1 MEKPPRKAP
10 PPEILAGAL
19 IALAGLAVYANSFS
33 APFVFDAAPIV
44 TRYPSIRH
52 LWPVWD
58 ALRPPHDGSTVEGR
72 PFLNFSLALSYA
84 LSGTR
89 PWAYHAMNLAIHLGA
104 GLALFGIVRR
114 TLRRGGAADRRA
126 LIVGALV
133 ALLWTVHPLQTESV
147 TYVIQRAESLMGL
160 CYLLT
165 LYGFIRATAGARLG
179 RGWAALSV
187 LSCLAGMA
195 SKEVMVSAPFIVF
208 LYDRTFVAG
217 SFGEAWRRRR
227 GYYLAL
233 AATWI
238 LLGALA
244 VGTGGRSG
252 TAGLG
257 AHLPWSDYVL
267 TQVYAIVRYLRLALW
282 PHPLV
287 FDYGTTVAAGAAV
300 VPAGAILAILLVVTL
315 VGLWRRSPAGF
326 LGAFFF
332 AVLAPTTLVP
342 VATQTIAEHRMY
354 LPLAAVIAAM
364 VLGVEERFPSR
375 GARPLVLG
383 GALVLAAAYGTLTFR
398 RNALYGSETALW
410 ADSVVHW
417 PQNPRAHTQLGSAL
431 YRSGRTAE
439 AAGEFE
445 RSLQLQPYGN
455 ADAEYDLGNCLLE
468 EGQLPAAIADLAEAA
483 RLDPRNSDAP
493 NNLGNALL
501 REGRIGEAMQAYRT
515 ALQADPANG
524 RAAANLAVACFDAGN
539 LLAQAGRTDEA
550 AAQYAEALRLNP
562 AYPEAEDN
570 WGNAL
575 LQEGRA
581 AEAAVHYRAAL
592 QLRPDYPRARANL
605 ENALRQMGPGG
616 AR

>member
-1 MEKPPRKAP
+1 M
-10 PPEILAGAL
+10 
-19 IALAGLAVYANSFS
+19 
-33 APFVFDAAPIV
+33 
-44 TRYPSIRH
+44 
-52 LWPVWD
+52 
-58 ALRPPHDGSTVEGR
+58 EGR
-72 PFLNFSLALSYA
+72 PLLNFSLALSYA
-84 LSGTR
+84 LSGIR
-89 PWAYHAMNLAIHLGA
+89 PWGYHVMNLAIHLGA

-114 TLRRGGAADRRA
+114 TLLRGKEAAGAGRA
-126 LIVGALV
+126 LFLGMAI

-165 LYGFIRATAGARLG
+165 LYGFIRATAGGSLD
-179 RGWAALSV
+179 RGWAAVSV
-187 LSCLAGMA
+187 VSCLAGMA
-195 SKEVMVSAPFIVF
+195 SKEVMVSAPLVVF

-217 SFGEAWRRRR
+217 GFRAAWRQRR

-238 LLGALA
+238 LLAILA
-244 VGTGGRSG
+244 AGTGGRSG

-257 AHLPWSDYVL
+257 ASLRWSDYGQ

-287 FDYGTTVAAGAAV
+287 FDYGAVVAAGAAV
-300 VPAGAILAILLVVTL
+300 IPAGAILAVLLAVTGA
-315 VGLWRRSPAGF
+315 GLWRRSPAGF

-342 VATQTIAEHRMY
+342 VATQTMAEHRMY
-354 LPLAAVIAAM
+354 LPLAAVLAA
-364 VLGVEERFPSR
+364 
-375 GARPLVLG
+375 LVLAAEQAIPRRAVLA
-383 GALVLAAAYGTLTFR
+383 GALVLAAAYGVLTFR
-398 RNALYGSETALW
+398 RNTLYNSETALW

-417 PQNPRAHTQLGSAL
+417 PQNPRARTQLGSAL

-439 AAGEFE
+439 AAEQFE
-445 RSLQLQPYGN
+445 RSLQLQPAGN
-455 ADAEYDLGNCLLE
+455 ADAHYDLGNCLLD
-468 EGQLPAAIADLAEAA
+468 EGQLPAAVAHLAEAA
-483 RLDPRNSDAP
+483 RLDPKNSDAP

-501 REGRIGEAMQAYRT
+501 RQGRVGEAMAAYRA
-515 ALQADPANG
+515 ALRADAGNV
-524 RAAANLAVACFDAGN
+524 RARANLAVACYDAGN
-539 LLAQAGRTDEA
+539 LLAQAGRMDEA
-550 AAQYAEALRLNP
+550 ITQYGEALRLQP

-581 AEAAVHYRAAL
+581 AEAAGHYRAAL
-592 QLRPDYPRARANL
+592 RLRPDYPRAQANL
-605 ENALRQMGPGG
+605 DGALRRLGPAG